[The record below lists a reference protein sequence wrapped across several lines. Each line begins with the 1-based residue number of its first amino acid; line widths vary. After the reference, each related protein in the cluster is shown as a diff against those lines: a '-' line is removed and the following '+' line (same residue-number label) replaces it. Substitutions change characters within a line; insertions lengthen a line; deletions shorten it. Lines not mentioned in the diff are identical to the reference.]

1 MNQESNAV
9 SMISPSKANRK
20 RRAFYSMYSA
30 MLFLTACS
38 GFSPA
43 AVDNSHA
50 LVVPVDAH
58 HRSDSLSFFPGTLRE
73 NETLRL
79 ELKLDTTVHA
89 DSIVLIGY
97 TSSDSILLH
106 QDIQEKAAQH
116 IDWTPA
122 LLVHTRLMLEYY
134 VADSAAPSLLV
145 QARLVASAIGLAR
158 AAQLVEPGTT
168 WSQSISAQGGDSL
181 QISVTC
187 SPSVQA
193 SIVDSAQ
200 QPAQILWTSTQGSH
214 AQRLVTQA
222 SSLFYVVKNSGS
234 RGSITDTLRVERTL
248 P

>member
-1 MNQESNAV
+1 M
-9 SMISPSKANRK
+9 KH
-20 RRAFYSMYSA
+20 YSLSIA
-30 MLFLTACS
+30 ILALSSCS
-38 GFSPA
+38 GFYPA
-43 AVDNSHA
+43 AVNNSHA

-58 HRSDSLSFFPGTLRE
+58 HRSDSLSIFPGTLRE

-89 DSIVLIGY
+89 DSIAILGY
-97 TSSDSILLH
+97 DPSDSILLH
-106 QDIQEKAAQH
+106 QGIQEKAAQH

-122 LLVHTRLMLEYY
+122 LLVRTRLMLEYY
-134 VADSAAPSLLV
+134 VADSTAPSLLAH
-145 QARLVASAIGLAR
+145 ARLVASAINIAR

-187 SPSVQA
+187 SPSIQA

-200 QPAQILWTSTQGSH
+200 QPAQILWTNAQGSH
-214 AQRLVTQA
+214 VQRLVTQA

-234 RGSITDTLRVERTL
+234 RGSITDTIRVERAL